1 MKTKWSKGWRR
12 QKGKRV
18 WYLGGWHFRNINL
31 KQARRGIGMRHTF
44 HRPLWSAFHFYLYL
58 PPRELPSPTSR
69 DFIYTV
75 VLRVNGAQGAETTG
89 KAIEDGR
96 GWVGKGWKNRCRN
109 LSTRYFTTFCFQS
122 EGRRCRGITRH
133 RPYSTFMALNRD
145 EVSTKL
151 PSLPTFFLFS
161 LPPSSPFL
169 PSTLI
174 RDSFS
179 KRDGKWSLFDLSFRA
194 GHSRIVARFSTIFQ
208 FEGRRI
214 KFSEDRISVAERKNS
229 KVIISTRFPKRD
241 SRLSRF
247 FRSMRENRVVRSST
261 IFMETDYILKGT
273 VFEARLRR
281 PVYHRVS
288 SRNVAAFPTR
298 HVPGETGK
306 ILAGDNISRMD
317 LHDPGPDRIVAFPV
331 DAHI

>member
-1 MKTKWSKGWRR
+1 M
-12 QKGKRV
+12 
-18 WYLGGWHFRNINL
+18 GG
-31 KQARRGIGMRHTF
+31 
-44 HRPLWSAFHFYLYL
+44 
-58 PPRELPSPTSR
+58 
-69 DFIYTV
+69 D
-75 VLRVNGAQGAETTG
+75 
-89 KAIEDGR
+89 R

-214 KFSEDRISVAERKNS
+214 KFSEDRISVAERKN
-229 KVIISTRFPKRD
+229 
-241 SRLSRF
+241 
-247 FRSMRENRVVRSST
+247 
-261 IFMETDYILKGT
+261 Y
-273 VFEARLRR
+273 
-281 PVYHRVS
+281 
-288 SRNVAAFPTR
+288 R
-298 HVPGETGK
+298 HDFQNA
-306 ILAGDNISRMD
+306 ILASLDFFALCARTESFDHRPSLWKQIT
-317 LHDPGPDRIVAFPV
+317 F
-331 DAHI
+331 

>member
-1 MKTKWSKGWRR
+1 M
-12 QKGKRV
+12 
-18 WYLGGWHFRNINL
+18 GG
-31 KQARRGIGMRHTF
+31 
-44 HRPLWSAFHFYLYL
+44 
-58 PPRELPSPTSR
+58 
-69 DFIYTV
+69 D
-75 VLRVNGAQGAETTG
+75 
-89 KAIEDGR
+89 R

-214 KFSEDRISVAERKNS
+214 KFSEDRISVAGRKNS

-298 HVPGETGK
+298 HVRGETGK